1 MDDRNY
7 WNKFYKE
14 NRDVNLQS
22 SSFAEFSEFW
32 IASRKELI
40 EFGCG
45 NGRDSIYFSSR
56 GLDVTAVDNSQE
68 TIDSLNEGTTGVNAI
83 CKDVADVHDITGNYD
98 VVYSRFFLHS
108 IDEHREDVLLSWA
121 AENLRK
127 DGIILIEV
135 RTNKDENLKKTYE
148 GHFRRYVDFEV
159 LKEKISNLGFSID
172 YAIES
177 QGLSVY
183 GNEDPYLARI
193 VARRQCGL

>member
-1 MDDRNY
+1 MDDRKY

-14 NRDVNLQS
+14 NKDINLQP

-32 IASRKELI
+32 IADRKELI

-68 TIDSLNEGTTGVNAI
+68 TIDSLSEASTGVSAV
-83 CKDVADVHDITGNYD
+83 CKDVLNVNDITGRYD

-108 IDEHREDVLLSWA
+108 IDEHREDALLSWA
-121 AENLRK
+121 SQSLRE
-127 DGIILIEV
+127 DGIMLIEV
-135 RTNKDENLKKTYE
+135 RTKKDENLKKTYE

-159 LKEKISNLGFSID
+159 LKEKISSLGFSID

-193 VARRQCGL
+193 VARRLHA

>member
-14 NRDVNLQS
+14 NKDTNLQP
-22 SSFAEFSEFW
+22 SSFAQFSEFW
-32 IASRKELI
+32 IADRKELI

-45 NGRDSIYFSSR
+45 NGRDSVYFSSR
-56 GLDVTAVDNSQE
+56 GLNVTAVDNSQE
-68 TIDSLNEGTTGVNAI
+68 TIDYLSENAIGINTI
-83 CKDVADVHDITGNYD
+83 CKDVSSVYDIVGKYD

-121 AENLRK
+121 SQSLRE
-127 DGIILIEV
+127 DGVMLIEV
-135 RTNKDENLKKTYE
+135 RTKKDENLKKTYE

-159 LKEKISNLGFSID
+159 LKEKISSLGFSID

-193 VARRQCGL
+193 VARRCHV

>member
-14 NRDVNLQS
+14 NKGTNLQP
-22 SSFAEFSEFW
+22 SSFAQFSEFW
-32 IASRKELI
+32 IADRKELI

-45 NGRDSIYFSSR
+45 NGRDSVYFSSR
-56 GLDVTAVDNSQE
+56 GLNVTAVDNSQE
-68 TIDSLNEGTTGVNAI
+68 TIDYLSENAIGINTI
-83 CKDVADVHDITGNYD
+83 CKDVSSVYDIVGKYD

-108 IDEHREDVLLSWA
+108 IDEHREDTLLSWA
-121 AENLRK
+121 SQSLREG
-127 DGIILIEV
+127 GIILIEV
-135 RTNKDENLKKTYE
+135 RTKKDADLKKTYE

-159 LKEKISNLGFSID
+159 LKEKLSNLGFSID

-193 VARRQCGL
+193 VARST